1 MYYDI
6 KVDDP
11 NNLFYDTKCWAIKKQ
26 HINKISVAEMRMLRW
41 ISEKVQKNR
50 IRNEKIS
57 LKIEVAPINEKIER
71 EWLNM
76 VWSCSKESD

>member
-26 HINKISVAEMRMLRW
+26 HINKVSVAEMRMLRW
-41 ISEKVQKNR
+41 TG
-50 IRNEKIS
+50 
-57 LKIEVAPINEKIER
+57 A
-71 EWLNM
+71 
-76 VWSCSKESD
+76 